1 MWGAERPG
9 TPTSVET
16 MFVKICGI
24 TCVEDALLATALGAD
39 GVGFVFAP
47 SGRKVAAPA
56 VEDIVR
62 QLPHEMMT
70 VGVFRDQG
78 REQVV
83 KTVNGIGLRAAQL
96 HGHESPEDCRWVAER
111 VPVTIRALRAGSSDL
126 ERFDEFGADILLL
139 DSQEPGSG
147 QVFDWTLASEI
158 PSNRR
163 VVLAGGLD
171 PGNVGRAIQLLDP
184 FGVDVSTGVER
195 ELGLKDPR
203 LMRAFIEAA
212 RDAVPDS
219 LEVDQHSGQRPF
231 NWEDGT

>member
-1 MWGAERPG
+1 
-9 TPTSVET
+9 

-83 KTVNGIGLRAAQL
+83 RAAQL
-96 HGHESPEDCRWVAER
+96 HGHESPEDCRWVAVR
-111 VPVTIRALRAGSSDL
+111 VPVTIRALWAGSSDL
-126 ERFDEFGADILLL
+126 GRFDEFGADILLL

-147 QVFDWTLASEI
+147 QEFDWTLASEI

-171 PGNVGRAIQLLDP
+171 PG
-184 FGVDVSTGVER
+184 
-195 ELGLKDPR
+195 
-203 LMRAFIEAA
+203 
-212 RDAVPDS
+212 
-219 LEVDQHSGQRPF
+219 
-231 NWEDGT
+231 

>member
-1 MWGAERPG
+1 
-9 TPTSVET
+9 

-47 SGRKVAAPA
+47 SGRQVAAPV

-62 QLPHEMMT
+62 QLPHEIMT
-70 VGVFRDQG
+70 VGVFRDQS

-83 KTVNGIGLRAAQL
+83 KTVNEIGLRAAQL

-111 VPVTIRALRAGSSDL
+111 VPVTIRALPVGSPDL
-126 ERFDEFGADILLL
+126 ERFDEFGADLLLL

-147 QVFDWTLASEI
+147 QAFDWALAAEI
-158 PSNRR
+158 PSNPS

-184 FGVDVSTGVER
+184 FGVDVSSGVER
-195 ELGLKDPR
+195 EPGLKDPR
-203 LMRAFIEAA
+203 LMRSFVEAA
-212 RDAVPDS
+212 RAVVLDQRD
-219 LEVDQHSGQRPF
+219 VDQRSRQKPF

>member
-1 MWGAERPG
+1 
-9 TPTSVET
+9 
-16 MFVKICGI
+16 MFVKICGV

-195 ELGLKDPR
+195 EPGLKDPR

>member
-1 MWGAERPG
+1 
-9 TPTSVET
+9 

-111 VPVTIRALRAGSSDL
+111 VPVTIRALWAGSSDL

-184 FGVDVSTGVER
+184 FGVDVSSGVER
-195 ELGLKDPR
+195 EPGLKDPR
-203 LMRAFIEAA
+203 LMRAFVEAA
-212 RDAVPDS
+212 RAAVPDS
-219 LEVDQHSGQRPF
+219 LDVDQHSGQQPF
-231 NWEDGT
+231 NWEDET

>member
-195 ELGLKDPR
+195 EPGLKDPR

>member
-1 MWGAERPG
+1 
-9 TPTSVET
+9 
-16 MFVKICGI
+16 MFVKICGV

-195 ELGLKDPR
+195 EPGLKDPR

-231 NWEDGT
+231 NWENGT

>member
-1 MWGAERPG
+1 
-9 TPTSVET
+9 
-16 MFVKICGI
+16 MFVKSCGS
-24 TCVEDALLATALGAD
+24 TCAKDALLATALGAD
-39 GVGFVFAP
+39 GVGFVFSP
-47 SGRKVAAPA
+47 SGRQVAAPV

-96 HGHESPEDCRWVAER
+96 HGHESPEDCCWVAER
-111 VPVTIRALRAGSSDL
+111 VPVTIRALPAGSSDL

-195 ELGLKDPR
+195 EPGLKDPR
-203 LMRAFIEAA
+203 LMRAFVQAA

-219 LEVDQHSGQRPF
+219 LDVDQHSGLRPF
-231 NWEDGT
+231 NWEDET

>member
-1 MWGAERPG
+1 
-9 TPTSVET
+9 

-111 VPVTIRALRAGSSDL
+111 VPVTIRAVPAGSSDL

-195 ELGLKDPR
+195 EPGLKDPR

>member
-1 MWGAERPG
+1 M
-9 TPTSVET
+9 

-111 VPVTIRALRAGSSDL
+111 VPVTIRALPVGSPDL
-126 ERFDEFGADILLL
+126 DRFDEFGADLLLL

-147 QVFDWTLASEI
+147 QVFDWALAAEI
-158 PSNRR
+158 PSNRS
-163 VVLAGGLD
+163 VVLAGGLA
-171 PGNVGRAIQLLDP
+171 PGNVGQAIQLLDP
-184 FGVDVSTGVER
+184 FGVDVSSGVER
-195 ELGLKDPR
+195 EPGLKDPR
-203 LMRAFIEAA
+203 LMRSFVEAA
-212 RDAVPDS
+212 RAVVLDQRD
-219 LEVDQHSGQRPF
+219 VDQRNRQKPF

>member
-1 MWGAERPG
+1 
-9 TPTSVET
+9 

-126 ERFDEFGADILLL
+126 ERLDEFGADILLL

>member
-1 MWGAERPG
+1 
-9 TPTSVET
+9 

-24 TCVEDALLATALGAD
+24 TCAEDALLATALGAD

-47 SGRKVAAPA
+47 SGRQVAAPV

-70 VGVFRDQG
+70 VGVFRDQS

-111 VPVTIRALRAGSSDL
+111 VPVTIRALPVGSSDL
-126 ERFDEFGADILLL
+126 ERFDEFGADLLLL

-147 QVFDWTLASEI
+147 QVFDWARAAEI
-158 PSNRR
+158 PSNRS
-163 VVLAGGLD
+163 VVLAGGLA
-171 PGNVGRAIQLLDP
+171 PENVGQAIQLLDP

-195 ELGLKDPR
+195 KPGLKDPR

-212 RDAVPDS
+212 RAVVPDS
-219 LEVDQHSGQRPF
+219 IDVDQQSGQRPF
-231 NWEDGT
+231 NWEDET

>member
-83 KTVNGIGLRAAQL
+83 KTSMELAYGPPRYT
-96 HGHESPEDCRWVAER
+96 
-111 VPVTIRALRAGSSDL
+111 VTKALKTA
-126 ERFDEFGADILLL
+126 
-139 DSQEPGSG
+139 
-147 QVFDWTLASEI
+147 
-158 PSNRR
+158 
-163 VVLAGGLD
+163 
-171 PGNVGRAIQLLDP
+171 VG
-184 FGVDVSTGVER
+184 
-195 ELGLKDPR
+195 
-203 LMRAFIEAA
+203 
-212 RDAVPDS
+212 
-219 LEVDQHSGQRPF
+219 
-231 NWEDGT
+231 

>member
-1 MWGAERPG
+1 
-9 TPTSVET
+9 

>member
-1 MWGAERPG
+1 
-9 TPTSVET
+9 

-24 TCVEDALLATALGAD
+24 TCAEDALLATALGAD

-47 SGRKVAAPA
+47 SGRQVAAPV

-62 QLPHEMMT
+62 QLPHEIMT
-70 VGVFRDQG
+70 VGVFRDQS

-83 KTVNGIGLRAAQL
+83 KTVNEIGLRAAQL

-111 VPVTIRALRAGSSDL
+111 VPVTIRALPVSSPDL
-126 ERFDEFGADILLL
+126 DRFGEFGADLLLL
-139 DSQEPGSG
+139 DSQQPGSG
-147 QVFDWTLASEI
+147 QVFDWALAAET
-158 PSNRR
+158 PSGQR

-184 FGVDVSTGVER
+184 FGVDVSSGVER
-195 ELGLKDPR
+195 EPGLKDPR
-203 LMRAFIEAA
+203 LMRAFVEAA
-212 RDAVPDS
+212 RAAVPDQR
-219 LEVDQHSGQRPF
+219 DTGQRSRQKPF

>member
-1 MWGAERPG
+1 
-9 TPTSVET
+9 

-24 TCVEDALLATALGAD
+24 TCAEDALLATALGAD
-39 GVGFVFAP
+39 GVGFVFSP
-47 SGRKVAAPA
+47 SGRQVAAPV

>member
-1 MWGAERPG
+1 
-9 TPTSVET
+9 

-24 TCVEDALLATALGAD
+24 TCAEDALLATALGAD
-39 GVGFVFAP
+39 GVGFVFSP
-47 SGRKVAAPA
+47 SGRQVAAPV

-111 VPVTIRALRAGSSDL
+111 VPVTIRALPVGSSDL
-126 ERFDEFGADILLL
+126 ERFDEFGADLLLL

-147 QVFDWTLASEI
+147 QVFDWARAAEI
-158 PSNRR
+158 PSNRS
-163 VVLAGGLD
+163 VVLAGGLA
-171 PGNVGRAIQLLDP
+171 PGNVGQAIQLLDP
-184 FGVDVSTGVER
+184 FGVDVSSGVER
-195 ELGLKDPR
+195 EPGLKDPR
-203 LMRAFIEAA
+203 LMRAFVEAA
-212 RDAVPDS
+212 KAAVPDS
-219 LEVDQHSGQRPF
+219 LEVEQHSGQRPF
-231 NWEDGT
+231 NWEDET

>member
-111 VPVTIRALRAGSSDL
+111 VPVTIRALWAGSSDL

-212 RDAVPDS
+212 RAVVPNSID
-219 LEVDQHSGQRPF
+219 VDQQSGQRPF
-231 NWEDGT
+231 NWEDET

>member
-1 MWGAERPG
+1 
-9 TPTSVET
+9 

-111 VPVTIRALRAGSSDL
+111 VPVTIRAVPAGSSDL

-184 FGVDVSTGVER
+184 FGVDVSSGVER
-195 ELGLKDPR
+195 EPGLKDPR
-203 LMRAFIEAA
+203 LMRAFVEAA
-212 RDAVPDS
+212 RAAVPD
-219 LEVDQHSGQRPF
+219 LPDVDQHSGQRPF
-231 NWEDGT
+231 NWEEGT